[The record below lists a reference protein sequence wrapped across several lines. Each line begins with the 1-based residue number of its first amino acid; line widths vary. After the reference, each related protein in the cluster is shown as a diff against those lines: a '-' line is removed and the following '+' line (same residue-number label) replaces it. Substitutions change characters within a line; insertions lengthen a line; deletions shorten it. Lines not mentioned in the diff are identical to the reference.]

1 VINRRG
7 GDPDPAPG
15 LTGSVSVSG
24 SPPSPARETRSNMKL
39 HLDGQTPDMEQA
51 LAGGMP
57 QRVGW
62 FRFYFAD
69 QRWEWSAEVQRIH
82 GYEPGSVTPTTELV
96 LAHKHP
102 DDRGQVA
109 ATIDQILNT
118 HQAFSTRHR
127 IIDTGGGVRHIVVVG
142 DQLLGDQG
150 DVIGTHG
157 FYIDVSPPPERA
169 QEDLVTARL
178 AEISENRSS
187 IEQTKGMLML
197 IYNIG
202 ADAAFNLL
210 KWLSQE
216 ANVKLRLLAEQISED
231 FCGAGLA
238 LNSQSEFDHLLLTA
252 QQRIRRSNG
261 RPLPEKHES
270 AAEGTH

>member
-1 VINRRG
+1 MNWV
-7 GDPDPAPG
+7 
-15 LTGSVSVSG
+15 
-24 SPPSPARETRSNMKL
+24 
-39 HLDGQTPDMEQA
+39 LDGQSANVEQA
-51 LAGGMP
+51 WADGMP

-69 QRWEWSAEVQRIH
+69 QRWEWSEEVQRIH

-127 IIDTGGGVRHIVVVG
+127 IIDTGGTVRHIVVVG
-142 DQLLGDQG
+142 DQLFDDQG
-150 DVIGTHG
+150 EVIGTHG
-157 FYIDVSPPPERA
+157 FYIDVSPLPEQA
-169 QEDLVTARL
+169 QEALVTAKL
-178 AEISENRSS
+178 AEISENRAG

-197 IYNIG
+197 IYGIN
-202 ADAAFNLL
+202 DNAAFELL
-210 KWLSQE
+210 RWLSQE
-216 ANVKLRLLAEQISED
+216 ANVKLRLLAEQISDD
-231 FCGAGLA
+231 FRGAGLT

-252 QQRIRRSNG
+252 HRRIRR
-261 RPLPEKHES
+261 
-270 AAEGTH
+270 

>member
-1 VINRRG
+1 
-7 GDPDPAPG
+7 
-15 LTGSVSVSG
+15 
-24 SPPSPARETRSNMKL
+24 MKW
-39 HLDGQTPDMEQA
+39 HLDGQTPDIEQA
-51 LAGGMP
+51 LAGGDP

-69 QRWEWSAEVQRIH
+69 QRWEWSAQVQRMH
-82 GYEPGSVTPTTELV
+82 GYEPGSVTPTTDLV

-127 IIDTGGGVRHIVVVG
+127 IIDTAGNVRHIVVVG
-142 DQLLGDQG
+142 DQLFDDQG
-150 DVIGTHG
+150 EVIGTHG
-157 FYIDVSPPPERA
+157 FYVDVSPPERA

-178 AEISENRSS
+178 AEISENRAS

-197 IYNIG
+197 IYRINEN
-202 ADAAFNLL
+202 AAFNLL

-216 ANVKLRLLAEQISED
+216 ANVKLRLLAEQIAAD
-231 FCGAGLA
+231 FLGAGLP
-238 LNSQSEFDHLLLTA
+238 LNSQEFDHLLVTA
-252 QQRIRRSNG
+252 HRRIRRSND
-261 RPLPEKHES
+261 RPV
-270 AAEGTH
+270 TR